1 MNEDNLF
8 CEERDCCERAYM
20 FGLQNSR
27 RPKVCRAH
35 LFVLTDK
42 KLPVF
47 DIAAHQFI
55 NSLADVKLYE
65 ERRTLMQRGLGH
77 VSALEIRC
85 DSNFGEAQSLLS
97 NAKAAVLSVIER
109 SFREVEL
116 TVMKRVEEVKA
127 VLLQASQDIQ
137 RLTLAKEVQL
147 SPSEMA
153 LCENLPAGPLF
164 RLAYDDCK
172 FPVVEAILTRFQLL
186 PGQAL
191 VLEPVTTV
199 VETLNTQ
206 VQELLKTG
214 KADMAE
220 EAARF
225 AETLGAPPANISAS
239 DQREK
244 CIKKLP
250 FLLRSTVSSEEVEG
264 AFAIL
269 WRQAMAA
276 RAVYL
281 YPRCIKKLEKLRS
294 LQSSRAS
301 DSDLCLALGQE
312 LTRLARFQEADHLLR
327 TALLHATVDS
337 RFSVS
342 IGNAIAEAYY
352 QSGRYEAAVEAYNW
366 NRMGRGSSLEALH
379 FLTNSLYWLGR
390 YEEGL
395 ALAQTSGEL
404 SENAQD
410 RCVQVCIRGGIA
422 QISGDCLTA
431 THLYEEAWSLQVQP
445 SSYLVCCMIRD
456 LAVCYESLRKE
467 KALELYLQ
475 AAHIFACHFPLSY
488 DYAKSLCY
496 LGDYYHS
503 QKQDKE
509 AEPQYKEALKVL
521 SVHYQYT
528 MNFPLCLT
536 SLGEVYE
543 ASSRPVEAEE
553 QWVQACEVFHAHY
566 PRTLEFARC
575 LCRLGVLYCSSQRL
589 GFAEDMWLKALAIL
603 SVMPESLEMASCLN
617 NLGAMY
623 ETQGRKQEAVQ
634 RTDESL
640 RIYTKLGVSKQVTD
654 SQARL
659 QRLRS

>member
-1 MNEDNLF
+1 MMEDNLF
-8 CEERDCCERAYM
+8 CEEQDCCERAYM
-20 FGLQNSR
+20 FGLQDSR

-55 NSLADVKLYE
+55 NSLADVKVYE

-77 VSALEIRC
+77 ASALEIRC
-85 DSNFGEAQSLLS
+85 DSNLGEAQSLLS
-97 NAKAAVLSVIER
+97 NAKAVVLSVVDR

-116 TVMKRVEEVKA
+116 TIIRRAEEIKA
-127 VLLQASQDIQ
+127 MLLQASRHIQ
-137 RLTLAKEVQL
+137 QLTLAKEVQL
-147 SPSEMA
+147 SPPEMF

-164 RLAYDDCK
+164 RLALEDCK
-172 FPVVEAILTRFQLL
+172 LPVVEAILSRFQLL
-186 PGQAL
+186 PRQAL
-191 VLEPVTTV
+191 VLEPVSTI

-206 VQELLKTG
+206 IQELLNTG
-214 KADMAE
+214 RAEMAE

-225 AETLGAPPANISAS
+225 AETLGVPPVNISAS

-244 CIKKLP
+244 GIKKLP
-250 FLLRSTVSSEEVEG
+250 FLLPSTVSSEEVEG

-269 WRQAMAA
+269 WKQAMAA
-276 RAVYL
+276 RATYL
-281 YPRCIKKLEKLRS
+281 YPRCLKKLEKMRS
-294 LQSSRAS
+294 IQSSRAS

-312 LTRLARFQEADHLLR
+312 LTRLARFQEADELLR
-327 TALLHATVDS
+327 TALPHATVDS

-352 QSGRYEAAVEAYNW
+352 QSGRYEAAVEAYSW
-366 NRMGRGSSLEALH
+366 NRRGRGSSQETLH

-395 ALAQTSGEL
+395 ASAQTSVEL
-404 SENAQD
+404 SGNAED
-410 RCVQVCIRGGIA
+410 RCAHLCIQGGIA
-422 QISGDCLTA
+422 QVRGDFQTA
-431 THLYEEAWSLQVQP
+431 THLYEEAWSLQIQP
-445 SSYLVCCMIRD
+445 SSYIVCCLIRD
-456 LAVCYESLRKE
+456 LAVCYESLRNA
-467 KALELYLQ
+467 KALELYVQ

-503 QKQDKE
+503 QKQYNE

-528 MNFPLCLT
+528 LDFPLCLT
-536 SLGEVYE
+536 SLGGIYA
-543 ASSRPVEAEE
+543 ASSRPLEAEE
-553 QWVQACEVFHAHY
+553 LWKQACEVFHAYY
-566 PRTLEFARC
+566 PRTIEFASC
-575 LCRLGVLYCSSQRL
+575 LCRLGVLYCSTQRL
-589 GFAEDMWLKALAIL
+589 ENAETLWLNALGIL
-603 SVMPESLEMASCLN
+603 SVRPESLEMASCLN
-617 NLGAMY
+617 NLGALY
-623 ETQGRKQEAVQ
+623 EAQGRKQEAAQ

-640 RIYTKLGVSKQVTD
+640 QIYTKLGASKQVTE

-659 QRLRS
+659 KRLRG